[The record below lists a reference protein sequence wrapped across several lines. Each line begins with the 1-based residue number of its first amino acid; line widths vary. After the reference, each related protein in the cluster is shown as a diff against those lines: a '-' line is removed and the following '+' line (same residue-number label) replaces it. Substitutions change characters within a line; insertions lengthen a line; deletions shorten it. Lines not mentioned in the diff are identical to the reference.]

1 MFTIEFD
8 LSLFTYLYLESFL
21 PQGHNKNNDQVL
33 HFVYI
38 VFWILPKLWICMCI
52 KLDV

>member
-1 MFTIEFD
+1 MFKIEFD

-38 VFWILPKLWICMCI
+38 VF
-52 KLDV
+52 LDLAQTMDMHVHQA